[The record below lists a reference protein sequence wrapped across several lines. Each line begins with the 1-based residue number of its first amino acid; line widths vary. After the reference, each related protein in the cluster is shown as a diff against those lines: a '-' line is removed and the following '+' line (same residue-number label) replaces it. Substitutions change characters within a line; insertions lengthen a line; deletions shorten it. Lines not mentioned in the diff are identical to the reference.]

1 MTTETARIAASIDET
16 RRTEHWR
23 DHDGRPD
30 AHAFKSRGRVPV
42 EVVRAQ
48 ARLRTADW
56 RNRMDR
62 RRAPDSREIGMSLV
76 WALITSRLSE
86 MTHSDRDLVARM
98 LTDLQA
104 RGYDVVEAKKTLRRM
119 RNRYVGPS
127 DRAGEPSE
135 TCAAPIRLSGEPE
148 DDLPF

>member
-1 MTTETARIAASIDET
+1 MTTETASIAASIDET
-16 RRTEHWR
+16 RRTAQWR

-30 AHAFKSRGRVPV
+30 AHAFKSRGRTAP

-48 ARLRTADW
+48 TRLRTADW

-62 RRAPDSREIGMSLV
+62 KKSPDSREIGMSLV
-76 WALITSRLSE
+76 YALITSKLSE
-86 MTHSDRDLVARM
+86 MTYSDHDLVARM

-119 RNRYVGPS
+119 RNRYVDPV
-127 DRAGEPSE
+127 DRQDEPSE
-135 TCAAPIRLSGEPE
+135 STGAQLRLSGEA